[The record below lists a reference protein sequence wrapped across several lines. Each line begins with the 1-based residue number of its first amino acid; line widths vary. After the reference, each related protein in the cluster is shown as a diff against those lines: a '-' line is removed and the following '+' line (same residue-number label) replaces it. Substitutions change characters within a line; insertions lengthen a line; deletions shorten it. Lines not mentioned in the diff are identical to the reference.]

1 MLPKEYL
8 EKLKAKGLTLGSV
21 ESITGGLFAATVA
34 GIPGASKVYRGSI
47 VAYSEEAK
55 TKLLGIK
62 YGLIAK
68 HGVVSVA
75 VASAMA
81 SAGLKIL
88 SVDVCVS
95 FTGNAGPACLDG
107 LPVGVVYLGI
117 ATRKQTKVISLQL
130 KGTRNA
136 IRKQCVQIAF
146 DESIKLAEV
155 L

>member
-21 ESITGGLFAATVA
+21 ESLTGGLFSATVT
-34 GIPGASKVYRGSI
+34 GIPGASKVYRGTI
-47 VAYSEEAK
+47 VAYSEDEK

-68 HGVVSVA
+68 HGVVSAA
-75 VASAMA
+75 VALAMA
-81 SAGLKIL
+81 TAGLKIL
-88 SVDVCVS
+88 NVAVCVS
-95 FTGNAGPACLDG
+95 FTGNAGPDALDG
-107 LPVGVVYLGI
+107 LPVGTVYLGI
-117 ATRKQTKVISLQL
+117 ATSKETKVISLQL

-136 IRKQCVQIAF
+136 IRKQCVQIAL